1 MKREAIA
8 PLAGC
13 AVVMMLAVAAA
24 QTSGTGQPGTQ
35 KPAEQKPAAKPES
48 NKPKPENQPGAV
60 KNAEDLAA
68 SHAGHHEMHK
78 LEGGGVLP
86 AGWRHRFDLPDMK
99 LEDMRFSKEGTSRHV
114 TSGPP
119 GIYYDPAA
127 TATGEY
133 TVKTKFTQ
141 LAKGEHREG
150 YGPFIGGTTLD
161 GDAQHY
167 VYFLLRQDGQYLIK
181 ERVGVNTRGITDWTP
196 HAAINPFGSDGRM
209 TNELAIVV
217 AADAVRFMINGKE
230 VARKARTEVQTDGI
244 VGLRINHQL
253 DLLVD
258 GPTVER

>member
-1 MKREAIA
+1 
-8 PLAGC
+8 
-13 AVVMMLAVAAA
+13 MMLAAPTA
-24 QTSGTGQPGTQ
+24 QTSGAGQASPP
-35 KPAEQKPAAKPES
+35 KPAAEQKPAAKPES
-48 NKPKPENQPGAV
+48 NRPKPENQPGAV

-86 AGWRHRFDLPDMK
+86 PGWHHRFDLPDMK
-99 LEDMRFSKEGTSRHV
+99 LEDMRFSNEGTSRHV

-119 GIYYDPAA
+119 GIYYDPSV
-127 TATGEY
+127 TATGDY
-133 TVKTKFTQ
+133 TVKAKFTQ
-141 LAKGEHREG
+141 LSKGEHREG
-150 YGPFIGGTTLD
+150 YGPFIGGTSLD

-181 ERVGVNTRGITDWTP
+181 ERVGTNTRGITDWTP
-196 HAAINPFGSDGRM
+196 HAAIKPFGSDGRM

-217 AADAVRFMINGKE
+217 AADAVRFMINGTE

-258 GPTVER
+258 GPSVER